1 MRMRLSTAAFLPL
14 LAATTPAAGAGGPQG
29 GGEQAERGHIAA
41 QEEAPLRIAY
51 HVADDVN
58 QAARMAANIRN
69 QLRLDPEVEIA
80 VVAIGP
86 GIDFLIEGEEDAN
99 GNPFDAT
106 VEDLT
111 AQGVKFLICGTTM
124 TSRGIEPDEI
134 LPEARIVTSGMNE
147 IARLQLREGYAY
159 IRP

>member
-1 MRMRLSTAAFLPL
+1 MRARLFTAAILPL
-14 LAATTPAAGAGGPQG
+14 LLTATPAVSAQDS
-29 GGEQAERGHIAA
+29 AEVTRQPAS
-41 QEEAPLRIAY
+41 ERSPDRKAPLRMVY
-51 HVADDVN
+51 HVGDDVH
-58 QAARMAANIRN
+58 QAARVAANIRN
-69 QLRLDPEVEIA
+69 QLRLDSDIGIA

-86 GIDFLIEGEEDAN
+86 GIDFLIEGAEDAN

-106 VEDLT
+106 IEDLT

-124 TSRGIEPDEI
+124 TSRGIDPDEI
-134 LPEARIVTSGMNE
+134 LPEATIVTSGMNE